1 MPKLFGTDGVRGI
14 ANKDLTAELA
24 TKLGQAG
31 AAFLSGQ
38 AKKIVVGRDT
48 RISGNLL
55 ESALSAGICAAGLD
69 VYQLGVMPTP
79 AVAYLTRKLGAD
91 GGVVISA
98 SHNPAEYNGIK
109 FFNAN
114 GIKLTQAEEVEIEK
128 LMDGLSAD
136 KPAVT
141 DIGRIVDASQEVSHY
156 ISHIKNTI
164 SGDLNGLKVA
174 LDCANGAV
182 YNIAP
187 KVLSEMGA
195 EVTAFNTSPN
205 GLNINK
211 SCGSTHLGSL
221 QKIVK
226 DGRFDIGLAFDGDA
240 DRVLA
245 VDESGNLVDGDFIMA
260 VCAAHLNDLET
271 LRPKVLV
278 TTVMTNIG
286 FDRSMAALG
295 IKVIKTSVGDR
306 HVLQEMLDDEV
317 MIGGEQSGHI
327 IFLNHNST
335 GDGIITA
342 LQLLT
347 VMRDKNQPLSRLTGV
362 MTRFP
367 QVLKNIRV
375 KEEKNNLLEVEP
387 IKLTINRCQD
397 ELKGA
402 GRILVRPSGTE
413 PLVRVMVE
421 AATIEKAN
429 RLADKIC
436 DVIEDYLAAD
446 RTGARVPSE
455 K

>member
-1 MPKLFGTDGVRGI
+1 LLKLFGTDGVRGI

-24 TKLGQAG
+24 TKLGRAG
-31 AAFLSGQ
+31 ASFLSGK

-69 VYQLGVMPTP
+69 VLQLGVVPTP
-79 AVAYLTRKLGAD
+79 TVAYLSRKLGAC

-109 FFNAN
+109 FFNGA
-114 GIKLTQAEEVEIEK
+114 GIKLTQAEEAEIEK
-128 LMDGLSAD
+128 LIAAPLGEDSA
-136 KPAVT
+136 VS
-141 DIGRIVDASQEVSHY
+141 DIGRIFDASQEVSHY
-156 ISHIKNTI
+156 VSHLKRTV
-164 SGDLNGLKVA
+164 NGSLKGIKVA
-174 LDCANGAV
+174 LDCANGAA
-182 YNIAP
+182 YKIAP
-187 KVLSEMGA
+187 QVFSELGA
-195 EVTAFNTSPN
+195 EVVAYNTSPD

-211 SCGSTHLGSL
+211 DCGSTHLESL
-221 QKIVK
+221 QEIVES
-226 DGRFDIGLAFDGDA
+226 GGFDIGLAFDGDA

-245 VDESGNLVDGDFIMA
+245 VDDGGKEVDGDFIMA
-260 VCAAHLNDLET
+260 ICAAHLNELET

-286 FDRSMAALG
+286 FDRSMSALG

-306 HVLQEMLDDEV
+306 HVLQEMLDDQV

-327 IFLNHNST
+327 IFLEHNST

-347 VMRDKNQPLSRLTGV
+347 VMRDKNQSLSKLTSI
-362 MTRFP
+362 MKRFP
-367 QVLKNIRV
+367 QVLKNVRV
-375 KEEKNNLLEVEP
+375 EKEKSDLLNIEP
-387 IKLTINRCQD
+387 IKRTIDLCKD

-421 AATIEKAN
+421 AGSFEDAE
-429 RLADKIC
+429 RLALKMC
-436 DVIEDYLAAD
+436 EAIEDYLATKID
-446 RTGARVPSE
+446 RRES
-455 K
+455 

>member
-14 ANKDLTAELA
+14 ANKDLTADLA
-24 TKLGQAG
+24 TALGQAG
-31 AAFLSGQ
+31 AVFLSGR

-48 RISGNLL
+48 RLSGDLL

-69 VYQLGVMPTP
+69 VLHLGVLPTP

-109 FFNAN
+109 FFNAA

-128 LMDGLSAD
+128 IIATPRSESSGAG
-136 KPAVT
+136 
-141 DIGRIVDASQEVSHY
+141 IGRIIDASQEINHY
-156 ISHIKNTI
+156 ISHVKSTI
-164 SGDLNGLKVA
+164 SGNLSGLRVA
-174 LDCANGAV
+174 LDCANGAAFK
-182 YNIAP
+182 IAP

-205 GLNINK
+205 GLNINND
-211 SCGSTHLGSL
+211 CGSTHIESL
-221 QKIVK
+221 QKTIK
-226 DGRFDIGLAFDGDA
+226 NGSFDIGLAYDGDA

-245 VDESGNLVDGDFIMA
+245 VDEAGNLVDGDFIMA
-260 VCAAHLNDLET
+260 ICAAHLNELEI

-286 FDRSMAALG
+286 FDRSMSALG
-295 IKVIKTSVGDR
+295 IKVIKTAVGDR
-306 HVLQEMLDDEV
+306 HVLQEMLDDKV

-327 IFLNHNST
+327 IFLSHNST
-335 GDGIITA
+335 GDGTITS

-347 VMRDKNQPLSRLTGV
+347 VMRDKNQPLSQLKTI

-367 QVLKNIRV
+367 QVLKNVRV
-375 KEEKNNLLEVEP
+375 EKEKDNLLNIGP
-387 IKLTINRCQD
+387 IKQTIDSCKD
-397 ELKGA
+397 ELKEA
-402 GRILVRPSGTE
+402 GRVLVRPSGTE

-421 AATIEKAN
+421 AAGIEEAN
-429 RLADKIC
+429 RLAQKIC
-436 DVIEDYLAAD
+436 AVIEDYLA
-446 RTGARVPSE
+446 TITIE
-455 K
+455 